1 MGQLW
6 YELVLHYGD
15 RSLVDDYQ
23 LFKGDVDFHDDAFT
37 QATNKLDEWIKAGY
51 IASDSAALTAE
62 DMGVSFINGTYPI
75 MVSGSWWFGR
85 LNEEIPFQWSQG
97 LFPGN
102 DLHPGSSGNLW
113 VVPENAA
120 NKDLAYDFIDIT
132 LSDEVQEILGQAGGL
147 PVASTDASG
156 ITDEKTREMT
166 ENFNTVLDEDG
177 LAFYPDWPVAGFYD
191 VIVSEMQS
199 LINQSKTPDE
209 VLDSLSSAYED
220 GKTDLLEADPPR
232 RSRRHGDGRRASH
245 PPNPA
250 ETCEENGPLM
260 STTTTATTPSRRRK
274 NRGKWGYVPYL
285 LPGLIGFT
293 VIILIPF
300 GMNIYYSLHK
310 WKGGNAPMRWYGLGN
325 YADLMQDEQFWTSFK
340 NSIAMIGAMVI
351 IPTVIGLL
359 LATVLFDVL
368 GKRFGPRVAPPARA
382 VLPAADP
389 AGRRGRCAVEL
400 DPELPDRRGERDPAR
415 DRDRQPAEL
424 AGLHRHRPAQRD
436 AGADLDPDRL
446 PGGHLHV
453 RAAAGRPR
461 AVRGGRAGRRGLVAP
476 VQGDHAAADQAGDVR
491 HHADLH
497 GRRAEG
503 LRTDLRADPRWPG
516 EFDAGAELLL
526 VPELLRQ
533 VEGRLRRRDRQR
545 PDAADHRGR
554 GRHHGAAGPQC
565 PS

>member
-1 MGQLW
+1 MKAQRTRYVAGAMALALPLALAACGGDNGGGGGGSDANTLTVWHYENDESAMGQAWARAIEIFEDEHPDVTVKVENQTFEQIQKNASIFLTGDDVPDVMEYNKGNATAGQLASQGLITPLTDEAESRGWGDILPASIQTTGMYDEQGLMGSGDWYGVANYGEFVGNYYNDDMFTANGIAIPTTFEEFEAALAAFKEKGITPLAEAGSEYPMGQLW

-220 GKTDLLEADPPR
+220 GKTDLLE
-232 RSRRHGDGRRASH
+232 G
-245 PPNPA
+245 
-250 ETCEENGPLM
+250 
-260 STTTTATTPSRRRK
+260 
-274 NRGKWGYVPYL
+274 
-285 LPGLIGFT
+285 
-293 VIILIPF
+293 
-300 GMNIYYSLHK
+300 
-310 WKGGNAPMRWYGLGN
+310 
-325 YADLMQDEQFWTSFK
+325 
-340 NSIAMIGAMVI
+340 
-351 IPTVIGLL
+351 
-359 LATVLFDVL
+359 
-368 GKRFGPRVAPPARA
+368 
-382 VLPAADP
+382 
-389 AGRRGRCAVEL
+389 
-400 DPELPDRRGERDPAR
+400 
-415 DRDRQPAEL
+415 
-424 AGLHRHRPAQRD
+424 
-436 AGADLDPDRL
+436 
-446 PGGHLHV
+446 
-453 RAAAGRPR
+453 
-461 AVRGGRAGRRGLVAP
+461 
-476 VQGDHAAADQAGDVR
+476 
-491 HHADLH
+491 
-497 GRRAEG
+497 
-503 LRTDLRADPRWPG
+503 
-516 EFDAGAELLL
+516 
-526 VPELLRQ
+526 
-533 VEGRLRRRDRQR
+533 
-545 PDAADHRGR
+545 
-554 GRHHGAAGPQC
+554 
-565 PS
+565 